1 MYDQKMVL
9 RKNYYYF
16 FVTLVAVFFPALPD
30 SLGNFGAMV
39 VNLLIISLCF
49 LYFTTNCDFTKSKYN
64 YKLAIAVALI
74 ILPFLLLPI
83 SMSIGV
89 IYSGVNLS
97 ARDFFDFYRPVLSIS
112 CVLFGYLAFNGIKK
126 WSTLPKFWV
135 LLCGM
140 ICFLAIVQFSQS
152 FPFLSG
158 LYTKYMNIK
167 SNRVAVPFVNPYD
180 FAFVM
185 SLFFFFFLFKS
196 FFERKYNLIFA
207 IVIFVLIFLSQSR
220 SGFIA
225 LSLSIIFIF
234 VPYFTVRSFGR
245 EIFVVRK
252 SYFIFIVFC
261 SIFIVTFFSMIDYIQ
276 ENFRY
281 FSVAFEQLASG
292 QKINSA
298 SIRIEQ
304 FNFAMDKAN
313 DSILVAIFGNGPAK
327 EQMPYVESIYTY
339 LFYRFGL
346 FGFVCYWL
354 FWLLYVFVLLGI
366 LKRTSRNNKLF
377 CFFCSLLVWVCS
389 VPLFSISNNLTE
401 QLRTSFFYYSL
412 FGVALAY
419 YHSVKTL
426 NHYNELYE

>member
-1 MYDQKMVL
+1 MYNEKMVL
-9 RKNYYYF
+9 RKNVYYF

-30 SLGNFGAMV
+30 SLGNVGAVV
-39 VNLLIISLCF
+39 VNFLIISLCF
-49 LYFTTNCDFTKSKYN
+49 LYFIASCSFTQLKYD
-64 YKLAIAVALI
+64 YKLSIAVVLI

-83 SMSIGV
+83 SMSVGV

-97 ARDFFDFYRPVLSIS
+97 ERDFFDFYRPVLSIS
-112 CVLFGYLAFNGIKK
+112 CVLFGYLAFSGIKQ
-126 WSTLPKFWV
+126 WDTLSKFWV
-135 LLCGM
+135 LLCVM
-140 ICFLAIVQFSQS
+140 ICFLAIIQFSQY

-167 SNRVAVPFVNPYD
+167 SNRIAVPFVNPYD

-196 FFERKYNLIFA
+196 FFESKYNLILSSF
-207 IVIFVLIFLSQSR
+207 IFVLIFLSQSR

-225 LSLSIIFIF
+225 LSLSIFVIFI
-234 VPYFTVRSFGR
+234 PYFTARSFGK
-245 EIFVVRK
+245 EIFVVK
-252 SYFIFIVFC
+252 KNYFIFIVFC
-261 SIFIVTFFSMIDYIQ
+261 SIIFVAFFSLIGYIQ

-298 SIRIEQ
+298 SVRLEQ
-304 FNFAMDKAN
+304 FNFAVDKAN

-346 FGFVCYWL
+346 FGFLCYWL
-354 FWLLYVFVLLGI
+354 FWLLYIRILFGI
-366 LKRTSRNNKLF
+366 LKMTSRKNKLF
-377 CFFCSLLVWVCS
+377 CFFCSLFVWVCS

-412 FGVALAY
+412 FGVSLAY
-419 YHSVKTL
+419 YHSIKI
-426 NHYNELYE
+426 NYKE